1 MHPSRSV
8 STGIM
13 RQKKSV
19 IAVGLVLILSIIGV
33 LVHRLAFAK
42 ETTTYRFA
50 TIERGNL
57 QSTVSATGTLNA
69 VTTVSVG
76 TQVSGQV
83 SELLVDFNDH
93 VKKGEL
99 LARIDPTLAMQA
111 VTDAQANLE
120 KSQAQALLASR
131 DYARNRELTNDG
143 LVARSAFEV
152 AQSGATVADAGVKSA
167 RVALDRARQNLSYTN
182 IYAPIDGVVVERNV
196 QQGQTVAAS
205 LSAPQLF
212 LIANDLSQMQ
222 ILAQVGESDIAQ
234 IKEGQAVSFTVQA
247 LTGQTFKGIVK
258 QVRLQST
265 TTDNVVN
272 YTVVVSVPNTDG
284 KLLPGMTARVQFLT
298 KQADNVL
305 KVSNSALRYK
315 PTDVELVALKA
326 AQQATATA
334 TATSTTSTATSTARS
349 GRNGGTRTGSSNFGT
364 LYYLDV
370 NGKLAVA
377 RVKTGINDGSTT
389 EITGKTVKEGMK
401 VIAGTVSPTA
411 TTTAQTSTAP
421 ATPFQGSQQ
430 QGAAQRGG
438 GGRGGF

>member
-1 MHPSRSV
+1 MGRYRSV

-19 IAVGLVLILSIIGV
+19 IAVGLVLILSVIGV

-93 VKKGEL
+93 VKKGQL

-120 KSQAQALLASR
+120 KAQAQALQASR
-131 DYARNRELTNDG
+131 DYDRNRELTNDG

-152 AQSGATVADAGVKSA
+152 SQSGATVANASVKSA
-167 RVALDRARQNLSYTN
+167 RVALDRAKQNLSYTS

-234 IKEGQAVSFTVQA
+234 IKEGQPVSFTVQA
-247 LTGQTFKGIVK
+247 LTGQTFKGTVK
-258 QVRLQST
+258 QVRLQSS

-298 KQADNVL
+298 KQSDNVL
-305 KVSNSALRYK
+305 KVSNAALRYK
-315 PTDVELVALKA
+315 PTDAELAALKA
-326 AQQATATA
+326 SRQATT
-334 TATSTTSTATSTARS
+334 TTSTTSTTSTARPDRKAWS
-349 GRNGGTRTGSSNFGT
+349 GTRGAGSSNFGT
-364 LYYLDV
+364 LYYLDA

-389 EITGKTVKEGMK
+389 EITGRNIKEGMK
-401 VIAGTVSPTA
+401 VIAGTINPA
-411 TTTAQTSTAP
+411 ATTAQTSTAP
-421 ATPFQGSQQ
+421 ASPFQGGQ
-430 QGAAQRGG
+430 QGGGQRG

>member
-1 MHPSRSV
+1 
-8 STGIM
+8 M
-13 RQKKSV
+13 RQKKSY
-19 IAVGLVLILSIIGV
+19 IAVGLVLIISIVGV

-42 ETTTYRFA
+42 ETTAYRFA
-50 TIERGNL
+50 AIERGNM

-83 SELLVDFNDH
+83 SQLLVDFNDH
-93 VKKGEL
+93 VKKGQL
-99 LARIDPTLAMQA
+99 LARIDATLAQAA

-120 KSQAQALLASR
+120 KAQAQALQASR

-152 AQSGATVADAGVKSA
+152 SQSGATVADAGVKSA

-234 IKEGQAVSFTVQA
+234 IKEGQPVSFTVQA

-258 QVRLQST
+258 QVRLQSS

-315 PTDVELVALKA
+315 PTDAEVAALKA
-326 AQQATATA
+326 ARQATT
-334 TATSTTSTATSTARS
+334 TSTTSTATSTARS
-349 GRNGGTRTGSSNFGT
+349 ARNGGSRSGSSNFGT
-364 LYYLDV
+364 LYYLDA

-389 EITGKTVKEGMK
+389 EITGRTIKEGMQ
-401 VIAGTVSPTA
+401 VIAGTINPTA
-411 TTTAQTSTAP
+411 TTAQTSTAP
-421 ATPFQGSQQ
+421 ASPFQGGQQ
-430 QGAAQRGG
+430 QGGAQRGG
-438 GGRGGF
+438 GQRGGF

>member
-1 MHPSRSV
+1 MK
-8 STGIM
+8 
-13 RQKKSV
+13 QKKSF
-19 IAVGLVLILSIIGV
+19 IAVGLVLIISIIGV

-50 TIERGNL
+50 TVERGNM

-83 SELLVDFNDH
+83 SQLLVDFNDH
-93 VKKGEL
+93 VKKGQL
-99 LARIDPTLAMQA
+99 LARIDPTLALAA

-120 KSQAQALLASR
+120 KAQAQSLQASR

-152 AQSGATVADAGVKSA
+152 AQSDATVANAGVKSA
-167 RVALDRARQNLSYTN
+167 RVALDRAKQNLSYTS

-234 IKEGQAVSFTVQA
+234 IKEGQPVSFTVQA
-247 LTGQTFKGIVK
+247 LTGQTFKGTVK
-258 QVRLQST
+258 QVRLQSS

-272 YTVVVSVPNTDG
+272 YTVVVSVPNTEG

-315 PTDVELVALKA
+315 PTDAEVAALKA
-326 AQQATATA
+326 ARQA

-364 LYYLDV
+364 LYYLDA

-389 EITGKTVKEGMK
+389 EITGRDLKEGMK
-401 VIAGTVSPTA
+401 VIAGTVGA

-421 ATPFQGSQQ
+421 ASPFQGGQQ
-430 QGAAQRGG
+430 QGGAQRGG
-438 GGRGGF
+438 ARGGF